1 MLTDEERCSK
11 FFRALAAW
19 EKVKVDLMDGP
30 REHFLRGFVTGFD
43 SAADSQ
49 ENIQA
54 KLEAIFTASQEAGRA
69 RPQSGA
75 EVLHL
80 ASSQGMPAGLAF
92 ERSTAGM
99 LPLPSSV
106 QDAPHEGRGQPR
118 EGPLLEARQ
127 IQSGSLWLDRVLC
140 SLKRAFRKR

>member
-1 MLTDEERCSK
+1 MEEALK
-11 FFRALAAW
+11 LAAANRAW
-19 EKVKVDLMDGP
+19 QSIGAANIGIEPKNL
-30 REHFLRGFVTGFD
+30 FLFGFVTGW
-43 SAADSQ
+43 SAGRETDARTMVR
-49 ENIQA
+49 
-54 KLEAIFTASQEAGRA
+54 LEAIFTASQAAGIDL
-69 RPQSGA
+69 PQIGA
-75 EVLHL
+75 KVPHSPLN
-80 ASSQGMPAGLAF
+80 QGMPAGLAF